1 MWYPLYALTNS
12 FIGYLGCIV
21 LFMAI
26 YYRNV
31 WNSQNFPFLSQLLF
45 YGDSNSTY
53 YHTYNQ
59 SLILNED
66 FTINQDLLRQQG
78 LPWLTG
84 TYISYLITSN
94 MGLTATF
101 THMLLW
107 NFDDIKTG
115 WAWAAPSK
123 LKKWLQPSTWKFWA
137 NQETPE
143 ERLQRRLNDPDL
155 DPHYKLMLRNLYQET
170 PHWWWGAILVI
181 SFAVGLGCLYAMKST
196 LPWWG
201 FIIANLL
208 TILFMLFFGA
218 QYGITGFQFN
228 VQPICQMLAGYMFP
242 GRPLASEDLRC
253 IPSFL
258 NHQCP
263 NMDKICTSPASP
275 TTPFKWDRSSPRISD
290 SRRTCTSLQYAPLS
304 SKSQGASLERS
315 STTS

>member
-1 MWYPLYALTNS
+1 
-12 FIGYLGCIV
+12 
-21 LFMAI
+21 MAV
-26 YYRNV
+26 YYKNV

-45 YGDSNSTY
+45 YGDSNSTN

-59 SLILNED
+59 TLIMNED

-84 TYISYLITSN
+84 TYVCYLITSN

-107 NFDDIKTG
+107 NLDDIKAG
-115 WAWAAPSK
+115 WEWASPKK
-123 LKKWLQPSTWKFWA
+123 LKKWLQPSSWKFWA

-143 ERLQRRLNDPDL
+143 ERLQRRLNDPKL

-170 PHWWWGAILVI
+170 PHWWWGAILVA

-208 TILFMLFFGA
+208 TLLFMLFFGA

-242 GRPLASEDLRC
+242 GKPLASE
-253 IPSFL
+253 
-258 NHQCP
+258 
-263 NMDKICTSPASP
+263 
-275 TTPFKWDRSSPRISD
+275 
-290 SRRTCTSLQYAPLS
+290 
-304 SKSQGASLERS
+304 
-315 STTS
+315 